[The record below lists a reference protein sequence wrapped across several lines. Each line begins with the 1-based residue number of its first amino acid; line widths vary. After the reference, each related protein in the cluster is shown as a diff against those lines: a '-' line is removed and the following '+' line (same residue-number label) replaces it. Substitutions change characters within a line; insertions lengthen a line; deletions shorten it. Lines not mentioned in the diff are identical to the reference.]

1 MTANTISL
9 PTDYQSFIHQSRYSR
24 FLDDF
29 GRRETWEETVDR
41 YMSNVVT
48 PVLEKSMPFYEARE
62 LSNEIRDS
70 ILNLEVMPSM
80 RCMMAAGPGL
90 SRQNLAGYNCSY
102 TTADNIRVFDEV
114 LYILM
119 CGTGVGFSVEKKY
132 TQQLPDVPIAKDADI
147 TIVVGDSKEGWADAY
162 RQLIEELYSG
172 NVPKWDVTG
181 VRRAG
186 ERLMTFGGRA
196 SGPEPL
202 VSLFEHTVAIFKA
215 AGGRKLKPIE
225 VHSLLTKVAE
235 CIVVGG
241 VRRSAQI
248 SLSDLSDPDMRA
260 AKSGEW
266 WKSNPHFAL
275 SNNSVA
281 YESTPSRE
289 DFDKEWKSL
298 ELSES
303 GERGIFNRAAAQ
315 RKVLNEG
322 IRSIGDFGTNP
333 CSEIVLVPQGLC
345 NLTSVVARSDDCF
358 SDLERKIRIAS
369 ILGTVQATLTYFP
382 YVRPIWKENTEKEAL
397 LGVSITGI
405 MDCKLLNTKNVAL
418 DKTLKALRAKAVE
431 VNIVYAQKFGINRA
445 AAVTCV
451 KPEGTSSQLNDSASG
466 IHARHSPYYIRTVR
480 ANIDD
485 PMTDFLIDQ
494 GVPREPCVMQPDT
507 TVVFSFPTRSPSG
520 AVCRDDMSAIEQLEM
535 WLTYQRYFTCHK
547 PSITVSVSDD
557 EWDKVGDWVYAHFD
571 EMSGVSFLPR
581 SNHTYAQAPYQEITK
596 EQYDEAWFD
605 FPQTIDW
612 DALALYEKGDT
623 TAGAQTLACSGD
635 SCEVVDLAAA

>member
-62 LSNEIRDS
+62 LSYEIRDS

-248 SLSDLSDPDMRA
+248 SL
-260 AKSGEW
+260 
-266 WKSNPHFAL
+266 
-275 SNNSVA
+275 V
-281 YESTPSRE
+281 
-289 DFDKEWKSL
+289 
-298 ELSES
+298 
-303 GERGIFNRAAAQ
+303 I
-315 RKVLNEG
+315 
-322 IRSIGDFGTNP
+322 
-333 CSEIVLVPQGLC
+333 C
-345 NLTSVVARSDDCF
+345 LTQ
-358 SDLERKIRIAS
+358 I
-369 ILGTVQATLTYFP
+369 
-382 YVRPIWKENTEKEAL
+382 
-397 LGVSITGI
+397 
-405 MDCKLLNTKNVAL
+405 
-418 DKTLKALRAKAVE
+418 
-431 VNIVYAQKFGINRA
+431 
-445 AAVTCV
+445 
-451 KPEGTSSQLNDSASG
+451 
-466 IHARHSPYYIRTVR
+466 
-480 ANIDD
+480 
-485 PMTDFLIDQ
+485 
-494 GVPREPCVMQPDT
+494 
-507 TVVFSFPTRSPSG
+507 
-520 AVCRDDMSAIEQLEM
+520 
-535 WLTYQRYFTCHK
+535 
-547 PSITVSVSDD
+547 
-557 EWDKVGDWVYAHFD
+557 
-571 EMSGVSFLPR
+571 
-581 SNHTYAQAPYQEITK
+581 
-596 EQYDEAWFD
+596 
-605 FPQTIDW
+605 
-612 DALALYEKGDT
+612 
-623 TAGAQTLACSGD
+623 
-635 SCEVVDLAAA
+635 